1 MWRTRRDGQRDVIPT
16 TTPETP
22 GNAAAR
28 KDTEAGHD
36 HDAAESLPNLPA
48 PTLTDLDIP
57 DLDESDDLPDLAQWL
72 TTDKHATAPRSGT
85 NKPATPAS
93 DKSVVPTI
101 DKPAMAE
108 GDKPATTVVRP
119 YWRLEQQLAARW
131 LAMAAAPG
139 STQALG
145 TDECTALLPTDE
157 VATTEARQWLKI
169 ATITASLVVAA
180 TGWWLYLGEVANFV
194 ENTRPPAMRSG
205 DDLAQVE
212 LALQQERD
220 NAEQRAHEL
229 ATTLGALRS
238 QAAELDDQTAQNK
251 ELLDLL
257 KEERAKTED
266 LSRELAAARGQLQPR
281 AASGNKAARNREPI
295 ELRQALQQT
304 ERELRAYKELLA
316 QELARNR
323 VLDEQLAAHRSA
335 TR

>member
-1 MWRTRRDGQRDVIPT
+1 MWRTRGDRQRDVIPAT
-16 TTPETP
+16 APP
-22 GNAAAR
+22 GKAAAR

-48 PTLTDLDIP
+48 LTLTDLDIP

-72 TTDKHATAPRSGT
+72 TTDKHATAPCSGT
-85 NKPATPAS
+85 NKPTTPAS
-93 DKSVVPTI
+93 DKSVGPTI
-101 DKPAMAE
+101 DKPVMAE
-108 GDKPATTVVRP
+108 GDKPAMTAARP
-119 YWRLEQQLAARW
+119 YWRLEQQLAARR
-131 LAMAAAPG
+131 LAMAAAGP
-139 STQALG
+139 TQALG
-145 TDECTALLPTDE
+145 TDECTAFPPTDE
-157 VATTEARQWLKI
+157 VATTAARRWLKI

-180 TGWWLYLGEVANFV
+180 TGWWLYLGEVANPV
-194 ENTRPPAMRSG
+194 EMTRPPAIRAG

-220 NAEQRAHEL
+220 NAEQRAREL
-229 ATTLGALRS
+229 ATALGALQS
-238 QAAELDDQTAQNK
+238 QAAALDDKTTQNK

-266 LSRELAAARGQLQPR
+266 LSRELAAARGQLQPK

-304 ERELRAYKELLA
+304 ERQLRAYKELLA
-316 QELARNR
+316 QEVARNR
-323 VLDEQLAAHRSA
+323 VLDEQLAAHDA